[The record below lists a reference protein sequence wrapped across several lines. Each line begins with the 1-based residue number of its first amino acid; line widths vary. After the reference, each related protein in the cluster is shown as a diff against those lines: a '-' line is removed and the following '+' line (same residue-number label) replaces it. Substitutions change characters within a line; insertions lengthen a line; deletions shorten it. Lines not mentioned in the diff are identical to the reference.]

1 MLSVLSKHIKILEFT
16 ISSMLRRR
24 FKNMAIVLVFSFV
37 VFVLSSILLFTYS
50 LRNEAANVLISS
62 PDLVVQRIKAGRH
75 DLIPTIYANKIA
87 HIQGVGK
94 AIPRI
99 WGYYFDALT
108 QANYTIMGIDD
119 ENLRDISLV
128 EGSFLKKGERGK
140 CVIGKGIENVPLYE
154 ENDEIEKIYR
164 LNRSFF
170 IRGEDGKINLLKIIG
185 IFNNES
191 KLLTNDLVVMKTVD
205 ARKIFDIPEDKA
217 TDIVIQTDDPD
228 QIKSI
233 ATKIRETLPETRVI
247 AREEILSTYNSLFN
261 WNSGIVLTMSLGALI
276 ALIILAWDKVTGL
289 SADEKKEIGILKSIG
304 WKMPD
309 IIELK
314 FWEGLCLSIIS
325 FLTGFIAAYIH
336 VFHAG
341 ASVMSAVLKGWSLI
355 FPEFNLIPYINFY
368 QISVL
373 MFVTV
378 IPYII
383 ATIAPSWKA
392 AMAPPDEVMR

>member
-1 MLSVLSKHIKILEFT
+1 
-16 ISSMLRRR
+16 
-24 FKNMAIVLVFSFV
+24 
-37 VFVLSSILLFTYS
+37 